1 MSDALTIT
9 TDPARFDVE
18 AIHAFLTT
26 SYWSP
31 GIPIE
36 TVRRAIA
43 GSLAFALLDGD
54 RTIGFARLVTDRATF
69 AYLADVYVLDA
80 YRGRGLGKRLVAEVM
95 AHPDVQGLRRIM
107 LVTRDANGLY
117 AQFGFGPLEAPER
130 HMEIVRKNVYASGP

>member
-1 MSDALTIT
+1 MNAITIT

-43 GSLAFALLDGD
+43 NSLPFALLDGD
-54 RTIGFARLVTDRATF
+54 RTIIFR
-69 AYLADVYVLDA
+69 
-80 YRGRGLGKRLVAEVM
+80 
-95 AHPDVQGLRRIM
+95 
-107 LVTRDANGLY
+107 
-117 AQFGFGPLEAPER
+117 
-130 HMEIVRKNVYASGP
+130 